1 MSYEGVV
8 STNLRED
15 GTLEI
20 FVGNAIL
27 ATIENGKEDED
38 FIEDVLYGMGYI
50 WNEDGLLLPSKKIIK
65 EI

>member
-27 ATIENGKEDED
+27 ATIENGKEDDD

-50 WNEDGLLLPSKKIIK
+50 WNEDGTIAAI
-65 EI
+65 EEND

>member
-50 WNEDGLLLPSKKIIK
+50 WNEDGTIVAI
-65 EI
+65 EEND

>member
-20 FVGNAIL
+20 FVGDAIL
-27 ATIENGKEDED
+27 ATIENGKEDEN

-50 WNEDGLLLPSKKIIK
+50 WNEDGTITAI
-65 EI
+65 EENN